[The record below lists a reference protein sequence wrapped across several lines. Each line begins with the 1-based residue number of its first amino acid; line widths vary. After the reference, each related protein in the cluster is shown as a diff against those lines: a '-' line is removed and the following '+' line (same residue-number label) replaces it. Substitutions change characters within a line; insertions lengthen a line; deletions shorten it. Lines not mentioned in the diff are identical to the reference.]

1 MSDLQRATLE
11 PAFILHTRAYRESS
25 RIIDA
30 FSRRH
35 GRIAAVARGIR
46 RPRARLRAAIQP
58 FRPLLLSWSGR
69 GSLHTLTG
77 AEGAGPSVPLGGEA
91 LMSGWYVNE
100 LILRLLERD
109 DPHPSLYARYAQ
121 TLAELAAGPPH
132 ARSLRRFEKSLL
144 DELGYGLNLERD
156 IVNALP
162 VRPDGRYRFRFEEGP
177 SEADGNGADVYAGA
191 SLLALASGEL
201 NDEQS
206 LRDARRLL
214 RTTLEHYLGGRP
226 LKTREVLRAMKGRGS

>member
-1 MSDLQRATLE
+1 MSDHQRATLE
-11 PAFILHTRAYRESS
+11 PAFILHARAYRESS
-25 RIIDA
+25 QIIDA
-30 FSRRH
+30 FAHRH
-35 GRIAAVARGIR
+35 GRVAVVARGIR
-46 RPRARLRAAIQP
+46 RPRSRLRAAAQP

-69 GSLHTLTG
+69 GSLRTLTG
-77 AEGAGPSVPLGGEA
+77 AEAAGLSVPLAGDA
-91 LMSGWYVNE
+91 LMGGWYINE

-156 IVNALP
+156 IVNARP
-162 VRPDGRYRFRFEEGP
+162 VRPENRYRVRFEESP
-177 SEADGNGADVYAGA
+177 CEVDEDGEQVYPGT

-201 NDEQS
+201 NDERS

-214 RTTLEHYLGGRP
+214 EATLAGYLGGRP
-226 LKTREVLRAMKGRGS
+226 LKTREVLRAMKKR